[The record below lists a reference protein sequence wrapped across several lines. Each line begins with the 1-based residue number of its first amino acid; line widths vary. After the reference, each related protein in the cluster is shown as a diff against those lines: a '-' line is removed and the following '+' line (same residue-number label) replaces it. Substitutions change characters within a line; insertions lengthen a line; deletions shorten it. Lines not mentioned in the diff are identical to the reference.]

1 MSWRNGQAYAQDL
14 RDRVLATPGVLR
26 KVAERF
32 GVSQAYVCRA
42 RARRE
47 KPGQSHPGAQC
58 NHRPLRLATLE
69 TALREQVAKAPAHT
83 LRELCQWVQT
93 EHGIQVGITTMFKTL
108 GRFGLTLKKITLH
121 ASEQTR
127 PDVAQARQ
135 DWSAR
140 QPDLPAARL
149 IFLDETWATTR
160 MAPTPALPGLC
171 PGGPLTHHHVCLRAQ
186 YPGSARAPRT
196 RRPRQWACL
205 SRLGGAVFGARAA
218 PQRYRGDGQPQRP

>member
-26 KVAERF
+26 EVAERF

-108 GRFGLTLKKITLH
+108 GRFGLTLKKNH
-121 ASEQTR
+121 PARVRANAARRRASPPGLER
-127 PDVAQARQ
+127 PTTGPACR
-135 DWSAR
+135 SA
-140 QPDLPAARL
+140 DLP
-149 IFLDETWATTR
+149 
-160 MAPTPALPGLC
+160 
-171 PGGPLTHHHVCLRAQ
+171 
-186 YPGSARAPRT
+186 
-196 RRPRQWACL
+196 
-205 SRLGGAVFGARAA
+205 
-218 PQRYRGDGQPQRP
+218 